1 MTAGA
6 WMADGGFVAVSEFV
20 RQRAVLVADPYDPDA
35 AGVPSWDA
43 PDEVTVWGYLAS
55 ISSTEGADPVRRQVL
70 AAKQLV
76 LDDPGAD
83 VERGDRIRQGARVWV
98 VVGFP
103 VVDMNPFTGWRP
115 TRVVNL
121 EEVQG

>member
-1 MTAGA
+1 
-6 WMADGGFVAVSEFV
+6 MADGGFVAVSEFV
-20 RQRAVLVADPYDPDA
+20 RQRAVLVPDPYDPDA
-35 AGVPSWDA
+35 AGVPSWDT
-43 PDEVTVWGYLAS
+43 PSEVTVWGYLAS
-55 ISSTEGADPVRRQVL
+55 ISSTEGADSVRRQVL

-83 VERGDRIRQGARVWV
+83 VERGDRIRQGSRVWT

-103 VVDMNPFTGWRP
+103 EADMNPFTGWRP

>member
-6 WMADGGFVAVSEFV
+6 WMDDGGFVAVSEFV

-76 LDDPGAD
+76 LDTPGRTWSAAT
-83 VERGDRIRQGARVWV
+83 ESGRV
-98 VVGFP
+98 P
-103 VVDMNPFTGWRP
+103 VSGWSSASQRS
-115 TRVVNL
+115 T
-121 EEVQG
+121 